1 MCKRSLDA
9 DAAVAGAAAGETIAT
24 QQFTAQFEKQI
35 GGRDPAQLHAVIEE
49 LVAEERLTDQ
59 RPVAEEIGMGVVRV
73 EVTEVG
79 KESLGAQCQATGQ
92 TEGVDRGLLGTDA
105 FVAAN
110 GQGDDRKRV
119 G

>member
-1 MCKRSLDA
+1 MVDVGVQHRQPGQPRLLEPDIAADMCKRSLDA

-59 RPVAEEIGMGVVRV
+59 RPVDEVIGMG
-73 EVTEVG
+73 
-79 KESLGAQCQATGQ
+79 
-92 TEGVDRGLLGTDA
+92 
-105 FVAAN
+105 
-110 GQGDDRKRV
+110 DRKSTRLNSSH
-119 G
+119 

>member
-1 MCKRSLDA
+1 MRISDWSSDVCSSDLPDIAADMCKRSLDA

-59 RPVAEEIGMGVVRV
+59 RPVDEVIGMGVVRV
-73 EVTEVG
+73 
-79 KESLGAQCQATGQ
+79 
-92 TEGVDRGLLGTDA
+92 
-105 FVAAN
+105 
-110 GQGDDRKRV
+110 DRKSTRLNSSH
-119 G
+119 

>member
-59 RPVAEEIGMGVVRV
+59 RPVDEVIGMGVVRV

-79 KESLGAQCQATGQ
+79 KESPGAQCQATRQ
-92 TEGVDRGLLGTDA
+92 PERPEK
-105 FVAAN
+105 
-110 GQGDDRKRV
+110 RRV
-119 G
+119 GKEG